1 MEIENILMN
10 SMGFNQLKKNVEAS
24 TERFDSFDDSVYSEY
39 IQAQENL
46 EFIDTF
52 ERINNNNVNQKLKM
66 LKKINKDYG
75 NCNKGLENYC
85 RIQSLEAEVEG
96 TSAKKEET
104 KSEDKSVEQPA
115 GASEQKKKW
124 YQKVWEAIK
133 TFFKKIGN
141 FFKMIWNKITGLFKK
156 HADTDEAIEKARE
169 EQLAKLDEYLDKV
182 QLPSSDDDSSKGYI
196 IINDKVV
203 SNLTS
208 AATRYVKLCTQ
219 FDAAITELTA
229 KKGSDQ
235 SIKKFIEM
243 AKIYLDDNSNI
254 SGASNNESLLKVLNN
269 LGSRKYDRAKD
280 PAKFGTSIKET
291 TKIKDIIGTNNS
303 KTISKKLKEVTNVIS
318 QFNKSMDQAEKLCAN
333 ASNKFNDY
341 ITKNESNDD
350 ESNKIAV
357 ALFKAVTKVADI
369 NRGLASDLA
378 KSVRVIK
385 LDGLIKGAKEILG
398 VAGAAVKNAAI
409 KLAGGMKKLSK
420 RGQQEVSKLIQS
432 ARQAYLDELDKK
444 EYRDLNAA
452 LMSSSIKRL
461 IEDIS
466 RAYVNDSSY
475 YSKSFYDFQ
484 MDVVRAIKD
493 NGYYDILKEK
503 FGDINLKEYE
513 TIMNEVNVDKLRE
526 AYDKV
531 KNKQATINRAEQ
543 DDIQHNLQEKENR

>member
-156 HADTDEAIEKARE
+156 HEDTDKAIEEAPEDKAAR
-169 EQLAKLDEYLDKV
+169 LDKYLDEI

-208 AATRYVKLCTQ
+208 AATRYVQLCTQ

-254 SGASNNESLLKVLNN
+254 SSASNNESLLKVLNN

-409 KLAGGMKKLSK
+409 KIAGGMKKLSK

-432 ARQAYLDELDKK
+432 ARQAYLDELNKK

-466 RAYVNDSSY
+466 RVYVNDSSY
-475 YSKSFYDFQ
+475 YSKSFYEFGA
-484 MDVVRAIKD
+484 DVYNAIKD

-503 FGDINLKEYE
+503 FGNINLKEYE

>member
-1 MEIENILMN
+1 
-10 SMGFNQLKKNVEAS
+10 
-24 TERFDSFDDSVYSEY
+24 
-39 IQAQENL
+39 
-46 EFIDTF
+46 
-52 ERINNNNVNQKLKM
+52 
-66 LKKINKDYG
+66 
-75 NCNKGLENYC
+75 
-85 RIQSLEAEVEG
+85 
-96 TSAKKEET
+96 
-104 KSEDKSVEQPA
+104 
-115 GASEQKKKW
+115 
-124 YQKVWEAIK
+124 
-133 TFFKKIGN
+133 
-141 FFKMIWNKITGLFKK
+141 
-156 HADTDEAIEKARE
+156 
-169 EQLAKLDEYLDKV
+169 
-182 QLPSSDDDSSKGYI
+182 
-196 IINDKVV
+196 
-203 SNLTS
+203 
-208 AATRYVKLCTQ
+208 
-219 FDAAITELTA
+219 
-229 KKGSDQ
+229 
-235 SIKKFIEM
+235 
-243 AKIYLDDNSNI
+243 
-254 SGASNNESLLKVLNN
+254 
-269 LGSRKYDRAKD
+269 
-280 PAKFGTSIKET
+280 
-291 TKIKDIIGTNNS
+291 
-303 KTISKKLKEVTNVIS
+303 
-318 QFNKSMDQAEKLCAN
+318 MDQAEKLCTN

-432 ARQAYLDELDKK
+432 ARQAYLDELNKK

-475 YSKSFYDFQ
+475 YSKSFYEFGA
-484 MDVVRAIKD
+484 DVYNAIKD

-503 FGDINLKEYE
+503 FGNINLKEYE